1 MPAMAAAREG
11 SLAMSSN
18 ITFRLGSDLRAL
30 EREHQELL
38 ADLDEI
44 QAAAAAETLTADELR
59 RLMTLLINMNRR
71 ALDLSAPLIEVA
83 RRGRAKGAP
92 TGDDISG

>member
-1 MPAMAAAREG
+1 MTAARWD

-18 ITFRLGSDLRAL
+18 GTFRLDSDLRAL

-38 ADLDEI
+38 ADLNEI
-44 QAAAAAETLTADELR
+44 EAAAAAETLTADDLR
-59 RLMTLLINMNRR
+59 RLVTLLITMNRR
-71 ALDLSAPLIEVA
+71 ALDLSAPLIEA
-83 RRGRAKGAP
+83 AKRDRAKAVP

>member
-1 MPAMAAAREG
+1 
-11 SLAMSSN
+11 MSSN
-18 ITFRLGSDLRAL
+18 TSFRLDSDLRAL

-38 ADLDEI
+38 ADLNEI
-44 QAAAAAETLTADELR
+44 AAAAAETLTAEDLR

-71 ALDLSAPLIEVA
+71 ALDLSAPLIEA
-83 RRGRAKGAP
+83 AKRDRAKGAP